1 MEKKAVLDSRRKLD
15 GVAYNSTKKANR
27 LRHKTARQSTMGLYL
42 FVVIWCSRATNRSQF
57 FLGIYSFRS
66 VCFEKF
72 LELFASEYPED
83 LHLIQVDNVGFHN
96 SLNLSIPENVILL
109 FQPAYSPEVNPRERL
124 WGYVK
129 EQLKWLRFERIE
141 ELRAAVQK
149 ELKKLTKEVIASL
162 TGWEFI
168 LAAISV
174 A

>member
-1 MEKKAVLDSRRKLD
+1 MGTPTQKQRKCC
-15 GVAYNSTKKANR
+15 Y
-27 LRHKTARQSTMGLYL
+27 
-42 FVVIWCSRATNRSQF
+42 
-57 FLGIYSFRS
+57 
-66 VCFEKF
+66 
-72 LELFASEYPED
+72 
-83 LHLIQVDNVGFHN
+83 HN
-96 SLNLSIPENVILL
+96 LNAKQLIPENVILL
-109 FQPAYSPEVNPRERL
+109 FQPAYSPEVNPIERL

-174 A
+174 AGL

>member
-1 MEKKAVLDSRRKLD
+1 
-15 GVAYNSTKKANR
+15 
-27 LRHKTARQSTMGLYL
+27 
-42 FVVIWCSRATNRSQF
+42 
-57 FLGIYSFRS
+57 

-83 LHLIQVDNVGFHN
+83 LHLIQVDNGGFHN

-109 FQPAYSPEVNPRERL
+109 FQLAYSPEVNPIERL

-149 ELKKLTKEVIASL
+149 ELKNLTKEIIASL

-168 LAAISV
+168 LDALSV